1 MYKLFSNATNLKSVF
16 GSYNTLD
23 ALKVKYNI
31 QQVAQRLQIPSRALL
46 EHMEQEGIAL
56 KDIDQQVSSET
67 DWSLMSETVLK
78 SHLRAAFLDEAKLY
92 DALSALSLS
101 QQVEI
106 RDLLQVVMG
115 YLPLPSDTLLR
126 RMEAEGLTLAKLGV
140 EKPRSKVDEIREK
153 LGALSQ
159 QQAKPAEPAD
169 NADNLTTVKQR
180 IAQLKQQAAAASTQP
195 NIQPHNT
202 EPHEQHEITGNVV
215 ALARVQ
221 EKLKA

>member
-1 MYKLFSNATNLKSVF
+1 MYKLFSNATNLRSVF
-16 GSYNTLD
+16 SSYNTLD

-31 QQVAQRLQIPSRALL
+31 QQVVQRLQIPSRALL

-78 SHLRAAFLDEAKLY
+78 SHLRAAFLDETKLY
-92 DALSALSLS
+92 DALCALSLS
-101 QQVEI
+101 QQVDI

-115 YLPLPSDTLLR
+115 YLPVPSDTLLR

-153 LGALSQ
+153 LGALTQ
-159 QQAKPAEPAD
+159 QQPKPADASASD
-169 NADNLTTVKQR
+169 NNDALAGLKQR
-180 IAQLKQQAAAASTQP
+180 IAQLKQQSAGAQQTKQELPATYKQE
-195 NIQPHNT
+195 NIPHN
-202 EPHEQHEITGNVV
+202 VV
-215 ALARVQ
+215 PLALVQ

>member
-1 MYKLFSNATNLKSVF
+1 MYRLFSNATNLRSVF

-31 QQVAQRLQIPSRALL
+31 QQVLQRLQIPSRALL

-56 KDIDQQVSSET
+56 KDIEQQVSSET

-78 SHLRAAFLDEAKLY
+78 SHLRAAFLDETKLY

-101 QQVEI
+101 QQVDI
-106 RDLLQVVMG
+106 RDLLNVVVG
-115 YLPLPSDTLLR
+115 YLAVPSDTLLR

-153 LGALSQ
+153 LSTLNSQ
-159 QQAKPAEPAD
+159 QDKGQQHQSNNSTDSIAS
-169 NADNLTTVKQR
+169 LKQR
-180 IAQLKQQAAAASTQP
+180 IQQLKQQSADKQNEEDEMP
-195 NIQPHNT
+195 L
-202 EPHEQHEITGNVV
+202 NVV
-215 ALARVQ
+215 ALSRVQ

>member
-31 QQVAQRLQIPSRALL
+31 QQVVQRLQIPSRALL

-56 KDIDQQVSSET
+56 KDIDQQVNSET

-78 SHLRAAFLDEAKLY
+78 SHLRAAFLDETKLY

-101 QQVEI
+101 QQVDI

-115 YLPLPSDTLLR
+115 YLPVPSDTLLR

-153 LGALSQ
+153 LGALTQ
-159 QQAKPAEPAD
+159 QQPKPADASTSD
-169 NADNLTTVKQR
+169 NNDALAGLKQR
-180 IAQLKQQAAAASTQP
+180 IAQLKQQSAGAQQAKQELPATDEQE
-195 NIQPHNT
+195 NIPHN
-202 EPHEQHEITGNVV
+202 VV
-215 ALARVQ
+215 PLALVQ

>member
-31 QQVAQRLQIPSRALL
+31 QQVVQRLQIPSRALL

-56 KDIDQQVSSET
+56 KDIDQQVNSET

-78 SHLRAAFLDEAKLY
+78 SHLRAAFLDETKLY

-101 QQVEI
+101 QQVDI

-115 YLPLPSDTLLR
+115 YLPVPSDTLLR
-126 RMEAEGLTLAKLGV
+126 RMEAEGLTLTKLGV

-153 LGALSQ
+153 LGALTQ
-159 QQAKPAEPAD
+159 QQPKPADASTSD
-169 NADNLTTVKQR
+169 NNDALAGLKQR
-180 IAQLKQQAAAASTQP
+180 IAQLKQQSAGAQQAKQELPATYEQA
-195 NIQPHNT
+195 NIPHN
-202 EPHEQHEITGNVV
+202 VV
-215 ALARVQ
+215 PLALVQ

>member
-1 MYKLFSNATNLKSVF
+1 MYRLFSNATNLRSVF

-31 QQVAQRLQIPSRALL
+31 QQVLQRLQIPSRALL

-56 KDIDQQVSSET
+56 KDIEQQVSSET

-78 SHLRAAFLDEAKLY
+78 SHLRAAFLDETKLY

-101 QQVEI
+101 QQVDI
-106 RDLLQVVMG
+106 RDLLNVVVG
-115 YLPLPSDTLLR
+115 YLAVPSDTLLR

-140 EKPRSKVDEIREK
+140 KKPRSKVDEIREK
-153 LGALSQ
+153 LSTLNSQ
-159 QQAKPAEPAD
+159 QDKGQQHQSNNSTDSIAS
-169 NADNLTTVKQR
+169 LKQR
-180 IAQLKQQAAAASTQP
+180 IQQLKQQSADKQNDEDEMP
-195 NIQPHNT
+195 L
-202 EPHEQHEITGNVV
+202 NVV
-215 ALARVQ
+215 ALSRVQ

>member
-1 MYKLFSNATNLKSVF
+1 MYRLFSNATNLRSVF

-31 QQVAQRLQIPSRALL
+31 QQVLQRLQIPSRALL

-56 KDIDQQVSSET
+56 KDIEQQVSSET

-78 SHLRAAFLDEAKLY
+78 SHLRAAFLDETKLY

-101 QQVEI
+101 QQVDI
-106 RDLLQVVMG
+106 RDLLNVVVG
-115 YLPLPSDTLLR
+115 YLAVPSDTLLR

-153 LGALSQ
+153 LSTLNSQ
-159 QQAKPAEPAD
+159 QDKVQQNQSNNSTDSIAS
-169 NADNLTTVKQR
+169 LKQR
-180 IAQLKQQAAAASTQP
+180 IQQLKQQSADKQNDEDEMP
-195 NIQPHNT
+195 L
-202 EPHEQHEITGNVV
+202 NVV
-215 ALARVQ
+215 ALSRVQ

>member
-1 MYKLFSNATNLKSVF
+1 MYKLFSNATHLKSVF

-23 ALKVKYNI
+23 ALKVKFNI

-78 SHLRAAFLDEAKLY
+78 SHLRAAFLDETKFY
-92 DALSALSLS
+92 DALAALTLS

-159 QQAKPAEPAD
+159 QQALPVAAVE
-169 NADNLTTVKQR
+169 NSDNLNTVKQR
-180 IAQLKQQAAAASTQP
+180 IAQLKQQAAAASQQQFSQQQKTQ
-195 NIQPHNT
+195 
-202 EPHEQHEITGNVV
+202 QHEHHEIAGNVV
-215 ALARVQ
+215 TLARVQ

>member
-1 MYKLFSNATNLKSVF
+1 MYRLFSNATNLRSVF

-31 QQVAQRLQIPSRALL
+31 QQVLQRLQIPSRALL

-56 KDIDQQVSSET
+56 KDIEQQVGSET

-101 QQVEI
+101 QQVDI
-106 RDLLQVVMG
+106 RDLLAVVMG
-115 YLPLPSDTLLR
+115 YLPVPSDTLLR

-153 LGALSQ
+153 LSALAPQ
-159 QQAKPAEPAD
+159 PDKEPQSNHSTDSLAS
-169 NADNLTTVKQR
+169 LKQR
-180 IAQLKQQAAAASTQP
+180 IQQLKQQPADQ
-195 NIQPHNT
+195 
-202 EPHEQHEITGNVV
+202 QHEEEMPLNVV
-215 ALARVQ
+215 ALSRVQ